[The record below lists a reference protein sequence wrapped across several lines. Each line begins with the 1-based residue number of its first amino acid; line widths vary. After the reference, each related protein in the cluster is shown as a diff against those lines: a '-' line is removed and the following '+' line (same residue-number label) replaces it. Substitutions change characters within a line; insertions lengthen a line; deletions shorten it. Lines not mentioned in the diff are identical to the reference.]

1 MKKTVLKDT
10 REKRGLTQVQI
21 AEKADISEVSYQR
34 IERGVQEP
42 GVHTATLIA
51 DALEVKTYKQFKSLF
66 SAATPDNTKRPDG
79 NQAE

>member
-21 AEKADISEVSYQR
+21 AEKAAISEVNYQR

-42 GVHTATLIA
+42 GVRTAILIA
-51 DALEVKTYKQFKSLF
+51 DALEIKSFKQFKKLF
-66 SAATPDNTKRPDG
+66 SMTTPNNPSK
-79 NQAE
+79 E